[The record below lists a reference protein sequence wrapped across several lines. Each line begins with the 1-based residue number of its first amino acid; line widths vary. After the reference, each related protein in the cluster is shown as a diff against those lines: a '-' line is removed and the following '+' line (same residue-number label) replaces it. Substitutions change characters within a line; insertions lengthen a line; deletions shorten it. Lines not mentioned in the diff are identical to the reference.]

1 MVGTSSMGWLSPK
14 YSPRPAPCQHAP
26 DPVGA
31 VARAGSPPV
40 AGFGEIPRTWYIFPE
55 EEVIMNIQLTKEQL
69 AALVKLVYLGNRMAN
84 DWRSDDVIEEY
95 DEVESL
101 ILEAAQKH
109 GLGDYVEFDEETKKA
124 VPSGELEEKMTELV
138 DFYNDNSFWDQLI
151 YRMADRD
158 YVRKFGDQALEELY
172 TEKGMERERP
182 LIEKYEKE
190 FNENGLDRLEVRR
203 DN

>member
-1 MVGTSSMGWLSPK
+1 MKIEL
-14 YSPRPAPCQHAP
+14 
-26 DPVGA
+26 
-31 VARAGSPPV
+31 
-40 AGFGEIPRTWYIFPE
+40 
-55 EEVIMNIQLTKEQL
+55 NKEQL

-84 DWRSDDVIEEY
+84 DWRTDEIIEEY
-95 DEVESL
+95 DEIESL
-101 ILEAAQKH
+101 VLDAAQKH
-109 GLGDYVEFDEETKKA
+109 GLGDYVDIDEESQKA
-124 VPSGELEEKMTELV
+124 IPSGELEEKMAEAV

-158 YVRKFGDQALEELY
+158 YARKFGDEALDEIY

-190 FNENGLDRLEVRR
+190 FNENGLDRVEIRR